1 MFHVQ
6 KDRGI
11 PQIGHP
17 VNSKHFEGRP
27 IDHLMIGCSD
37 CSTTE
42 PDILGI
48 KMNRIMSHKN
58 LGNLVHLSDLS
69 SISVVETAVNFLK
82 VEKITVCGHYDCVAI
97 AAALNDRPVGA
108 AGNWLRI
115 IDRVAEKYRLHLD
128 GIRDTSRRFTRLCE
142 LNVIE
147 QVHRLC
153 SSPCVIGAWERGQ
166 SLTVRGWIFDAEAG
180 AAKDLGFKISSVTDI
195 EDRFDGALARL
206 DRKPGRS

>member
-69 SISVVETAVNFLK
+69 SISVYARMNGTVIVMLERSGSTKLAPRPRKFLMI
-82 VEKITVCGHYDCVAI
+82 EKM
-97 AAALNDRPVGA
+97 
-108 AGNWLRI
+108 
-115 IDRVAEKYRLHLD
+115 
-128 GIRDTSRRFTRLCE
+128 
-142 LNVIE
+142 
-147 QVHRLC
+147 
-153 SSPCVIGAWERGQ
+153 
-166 SLTVRGWIFDAEAG
+166 
-180 AAKDLGFKISSVTDI
+180 
-195 EDRFDGALARL
+195 
-206 DRKPGRS
+206 